1 MALAGS
7 SPRADAQE
15 RSMRAGSV
23 RDRSLQTDARERVLQ
38 RYRAGRERSEQLWR
52 QACGVLPG
60 GVSGA
65 AKAYAPFPVF
75 IDSASGAQAVDVD
88 GNEYVDLLMGAGPML
103 LGHGHLHVLE
113 AVRRQLE
120 RATNPMLPTE
130 LSLTLAERIRG
141 HMPYLE
147 QLRFVNTGSEA
158 TRCAVRVARALSG
171 RPLVAKCEGAFH
183 GSDDQFLIS
192 AHTRTPAGADARP
205 QPVRDY
211 AGLQPGVEESVL
223 VLPYNNAQAAQELID
238 EHAAQLAAVIVE
250 PLAFSSG
257 GGVPATREFA
267 AALRAATE
275 RNDVLLIFD
284 EVLCAY
290 RLGLA
295 GAPAYLGVTPDLSA
309 VGKALGGGMP
319 LAAFGG
325 RADLMEAAL
334 GIGAEWPLDTGAA
347 GPPDKGAAKALATAS
362 RGHATRIFQS
372 GTFTESPVAMAAGL
386 AVLDVLECEPI
397 LECADRAGER
407 LRAGL
412 REQFAA
418 HGLTAA
424 VTGAASIA
432 QVHFGV
438 QRVGDRRDVLR
449 ADAQAAWAFQLDMV
463 SGGVLWPP
471 GHPAI
476 TSGAHR
482 DEDIELVIST
492 VRTVLSQ

>member
-1 MALAGS
+1 MAVSGS
-7 SPRADAQE
+7 SSALGGSSALDAT
-15 RSMRAGSV
+15 A
-23 RDRSLQTDARERVLQ
+23 RVLE
-38 RYRAGRERSEQLWR
+38 RYRAGREGSQRLWEKAR
-52 QACGVLPG
+52 GVLPA

-65 AKAYAPFPVF
+65 AKAYEPFPVF
-75 IDSASGAQAVDVD
+75 IASASGAQAVDVD

-113 AVRRQLE
+113 AVRKQLE
-120 RATNPMLPTE
+120 RVSNPMLPTA
-130 LSLTLAERIRG
+130 LSLELAERIRG

-147 QLRFVNTGSEA
+147 RLRFVNTGSEA
-158 TRCAVRVARALSG
+158 TRSAVRVARAVTG
-171 RPLVAKCEGAFH
+171 RALVAKCEGAFH
-183 GSDDQFLIS
+183 GSDDQFLVS
-192 AHTRTPAGADARP
+192 AHTRSTAGAAACP
-205 QPVRDY
+205 QPVLDY
-211 AGLQPGVEESVL
+211 AGLLPGVEESVV
-223 VLPYNNAQAAQELID
+223 VLPYNNPRAAEALID

-267 AALRAATE
+267 AALRAAST

-309 VGKALGGGMP
+309 IGKALGGGMP

-325 RADLMEAAL
+325 RAELMEAVL
-334 GIGAEWPLDTGAA
+334 GVGAA
-347 GPPDKGAAKALATAS
+347 PQAK
-362 RGHATRIFQS
+362 IFQS
-372 GTFTESPVAMAAGL
+372 GTFTENPVSIAAGL

-397 LECADRAGER
+397 LQNADRAGER

-418 HGLTAA
+418 HGVPVA
-424 VTGAASIA
+424 VTGAASVAQAHIGVS
-432 QVHFGV
+432 QVH
-438 QRVGDRRDVLR
+438 DRRDVLR
-449 ADAQAAWAFQLDMV
+449 ADAKAAWAFQLGMV
-463 SGGVLWPP
+463 AGGVLWPP
-471 GHPAI
+471 GHPAV

-492 VRTVLSQ
+492 VGTVLSE